1 MHTIHR
7 LLVGIALLLWLAL
20 PVVSSEGGEN
30 AGGTGVWILPR
41 AVPLAANPTSGPPRE
56 VHVCSNLSQDL
67 MMMVSVECG
76 NVVATLVD
84 EVSGISTALSVS
96 GSAVR
101 CPGHL
106 LQMLVTSG
114 VRKAHIVISD
124 SSQTGY
130 VIQLLMSSVDASVSM
145 RVF

>member
-7 LLVGIALLLWLAL
+7 LLAGIALLLWLAL
-20 PVVSSEGGEN
+20 PVVSSDGGEN

-41 AVPLAANPTSGPPRE
+41 AVQLVANPTSGPPRE
-56 VHVCSNLSQDL
+56 SHLCNNLSQDL
-67 MMMVSVECG
+67 VMVASNECG

-84 EVSGISTALSVS
+84 EVSGVSTALSVS
-96 GSAVR
+96 GTVVR

-106 LQMLVTSG
+106 LQTLVSTG

-130 VIQLLMSSVDASVSM
+130 VIQLVMNTVDAGVSLL
-145 RVF
+145 VY

>member
-41 AVPLAANPTSGPPRE
+41 AVQLVANPTSGPPRDN
-56 VHVCSNLSQDL
+56 HLCSNLAQDL
-67 MMMVSVECG
+67 LMVVSTDCG
-76 NVVATLVD
+76 AVVATMVD
-84 EVSGISTALSVS
+84 EVSGVSTALSVS
-96 GSAVR
+96 GTAVR

-106 LQMLVTSG
+106 LQALVSSG

-124 SSQTGY
+124 STQTGY
-130 VIQLLMSSVDASVSM
+130 VIQLVMSSADAGVSM
-145 RVF
+145 RVY